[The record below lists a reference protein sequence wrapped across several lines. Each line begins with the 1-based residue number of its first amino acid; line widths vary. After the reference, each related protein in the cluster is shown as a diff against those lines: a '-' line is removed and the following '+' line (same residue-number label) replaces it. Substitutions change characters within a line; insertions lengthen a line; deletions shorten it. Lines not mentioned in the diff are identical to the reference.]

1 VRLRSQGYHTNHIHP
16 EGWIS
21 SALYVVL
28 PDEVREGEGDAG
40 HLQFGVPPAELG
52 IAVPPRRSVKPEVG
66 VLSLFPSYMWHG
78 TVPFSSEQPRIT
90 VAFDLV
96 PQG

>member
-1 VRLRSQGYHTNHIHP
+1 LP
-16 EGWIS
+16 E
-21 SALYVVL
+21 
-28 PDEVREGEGDAG
+28 EVRDGEGDAG
-40 HLQFGVPPAELG
+40 YLHFGVPPSELG
-52 IAVPPRRSVKPEVG
+52 IALPPRRVVKPEVG

-78 TVPFSSEQPRIT
+78 TVPFRSEQPRIT